1 MRRSP
6 QTPQT
11 PQTGLTP
18 QSRLSDSF
26 VQRESRRFKAWLA
39 ERLVSTAPVTTWPPD
54 ELDYYGGT
62 APSPKPTPSRTKRR
76 KGAR

>member
-1 MRRSP
+1 MRRS
-6 QTPQT
+6 PQT

-18 QSRLSDSF
+18 QSSLSDSF
-26 VQRESRRFKAWLA
+26 VRRESKRFKAWLA

-62 APSPKPTPSRTKRR
+62 SPSPEPTTSRRLR
-76 KGAR
+76 QKGRS